1 MVGEGAVASV
11 LIEAVGTVVGDIEIR
26 VAVVVVVGGHRAH
39 APARVIDARSRGHV
53 LKGRITRIL
62 VEGVA
67 GSGLGREAFEG

>member
-11 LIEAVGTVVGDIEIR
+11 VIEAIRAIVGDIEVR

-39 APARVIDARSRGHV
+39 APARVIDSRSRGHV

-62 VEGVA
+62 VESVA
-67 GSGLGREAFEG
+67 GGSLGRKAFEG